1 MLRFLLATIIV
12 MSVVFI
18 YSSYPLTT
26 NFVPQLYI
34 PYKLYSKAGDPML
47 LQHTKVPMS
56 WKKEIVELNNTG
68 EFCLGD
74 DGTENIT
81 VTNDYI
87 GGFPDMQRAE
97 GNIETISGKLWGC
110 YNYKLNLYTFS
121 AIQSF
126 FTGQQS
132 NEAYNKAKEKE

>member
-18 YSSYPLTT
+18 YSSYPITT

-34 PYKLYSKAGDPML
+34 PDMPYKLYSKAADPML
-47 LQHTKVPMS
+47 LQHTKVPKS

-68 EFCLGD
+68 EFRLGD

-81 VTNDYI
+81 VTRDYI
-87 GGFPDMQRAE
+87 GGFPDLPGNE
-97 GNIETISGKLWGC
+97 ENIETLSGKLW
-110 YNYKLNLYTFS
+110 KWFTNLIYTRFS
-121 AIQSF
+121 SIQSH
-126 FTGQQS
+126 FTEQQS
-132 NEAYNKAKEKE
+132 NEAYN